1 MAAKKTSTG
10 KKVLKWGSISFLTI
24 LIILFTAPFIFK
36 GKIEKMVTNAI
47 NKNINATV
55 SFTETDLSF
64 FTNFPLASLSVKEIA
79 VINKAPFLG
88 DTLYAANELN
98 LSMKITEL
106 FKGADEALKLQSI
119 STKDGFVNIYINK
132 ENKNNYDIAIQSNTE
147 ADTTQNAIA
156 LDIEDYAL
164 ENMTFNYVDE
174 ISDIKLR
181 VSEINHS
188 GQGNFAQDI
197 LDLDTETTALLSL
210 DYNNVNYLSDVNITL
225 DAIIGIDLK
234 NTKYTFKEN
243 KGFINQLPLEF
254 DGFIQLIDENQLYD
268 LQFKTPT
275 SDFKNL
281 IALLPQQYSGNLASI
296 KTKGNFD
303 LNGVVKGTLSDE
315 TIPTFNILFSSKN
328 AMFKYNDLP
337 KAVNQINIDA
347 KIINNTG
354 LANDSYVDVNKLTF
368 KIDDDTFA
376 ANGNIA
382 NLTTN
387 PTVNLNAKGTV
398 NLAKLSQVYPVQLD
412 QDLAG
417 IVNANVSTSFDMN
430 SIEKGIYKN
439 IKNSGAIIVS
449 DFKYDAADVA
459 NPFLISKTALNFN
472 TNTIQL
478 NEFKAKTGSS
488 DININGNLNN
498 FYGFLFNDE
507 VLKGNFNL
515 SSNNFKVADFI
526 SEPTTT
532 EQNSISTNSST
543 LKIPAFLECKFI
555 ASANSVTYDNINLKN
570 VSGIIY
576 VKDETINLQNLNSDV
591 FGGKIGFNGN
601 VSTKNNASTFK
612 VDLDLK
618 ELNIK
623 ESFSSLEMLESIAP
637 IANTIGGKINSKVN
651 VSGVLDEN
659 MTPSLK
665 TITGNLFGKLINPK
679 LTAENSKLL
688 QVLSNNVSFLD
699 AERLDLDGINA
710 YFSFDNG
717 VVNIKPIPLK
727 YKDVGIEISGNHTFE
742 NSIDYNVNFDVPVK
756 YLGSDVTSIITKL
769 NPKDAAEIKSIP
781 VKATITGNFTSPNFS
796 TNLKTATSNLVKELV
811 EKQKQSLL
819 NQGKDKL
826 KDLLNTN
833 SDKTDSTKTTDK
845 DDTKD
850 KIKNTLKNLFNR
862 KKDTTKSN

>member
-10 KKVLKWGSISFLTI
+10 KKVLKWGSISILTI

-36 GKIEKMVTNAI
+36 GKIEKMITNAI
-47 NKNINATV
+47 KKNINATV
-55 SFTETDLSF
+55 SFSETDLSF

-119 STKDGFVNIYINK
+119 NTKDGFVNIYINN
-132 ENKNNYDIAIQSNTE
+132 ENKNNYDIAIQSSTE
-147 ADTTQNAIA
+147 ADTIQNSIA

-181 VSEINHS
+181 ISEINHS

-296 KTKGNFD
+296 KTEGNFD

-337 KAVNQINIDA
+337 KAINQINIDA

-368 KIDDDTFA
+368 KIDNDTFA

-398 NLAKLSQVYPVQLD
+398 NLAKLSQVYPVKLK

-417 IVNANVSTSFDMN
+417 IVNANVATSFDMN

-488 DININGNLNN
+488 DVNIHGNLNN

-515 SSNNFKVADFI
+515 SSNNFKVADFL

-532 EQNSISTNSST
+532 EQNSKSTNSST
-543 LKIPAFLECKFI
+543 LKIPAFLDCKFI

-601 VSTKNNASTFK
+601 VSTKNDASTFK

-637 IANTIGGKINSKVN
+637 IANTIGGKMNSKVN

-659 MTPSLK
+659 MAPSLK

-727 YKDVGIEISGNHTFE
+727 YKDIGIEISGNHTFE

-862 KKDTTKSN
+862 KRDTTKSN

>member
-10 KKVLKWGSISFLTI
+10 KKVLKWGSISILTI

-36 GKIEKMVTNAI
+36 GKIEKMITNAI
-47 NKNINATV
+47 KKNINATV
-55 SFTETDLSF
+55 SFSETDLSF

-119 STKDGFVNIYINK
+119 NTKDGFVNIYINN
-132 ENKNNYDIAIQSNTE
+132 ENKNNYDIAIQSSTE
-147 ADTTQNAIA
+147 ADTIQNSIA

-181 VSEINHS
+181 ISEINHS

-296 KTKGNFD
+296 KTEGNFD

-337 KAVNQINIDA
+337 KAINQINIDA

-368 KIDDDTFA
+368 KIDNDTFA

-398 NLAKLSQVYPVQLD
+398 NLAKLSQVYPVKLK

-417 IVNANVSTSFDMN
+417 IVNANVATSFDMN

-488 DININGNLNN
+488 DVNIHGNLNN

-515 SSNNFKVADFI
+515 SSNNFKVADFL

-532 EQNSISTNSST
+532 EQNSKSTNSST
-543 LKIPAFLECKFI
+543 LKIPAFLDCKFI

-601 VSTKNNASTFK
+601 VSTKNDASTFK

-637 IANTIGGKINSKVN
+637 IANTIGGKMNSKVN

-659 MTPSLK
+659 MAPSLK

-727 YKDVGIEISGNHTFE
+727 YKDIGIEISGNHTFE

-756 YLGSDVTSIITKL
+756 YLGSDVTSIIAKL

-862 KKDTTKSN
+862 KRDTTKSN

>member
-10 KKVLKWGSISFLTI
+10 KKVLKWGSISILTI

-36 GKIEKMVTNAI
+36 GKIEKMVNNAI

-79 VINKAPFLG
+79 VLNKAPFLG

-119 STKDGFVNIYINK
+119 NTKDGFVNIYINK
-132 ENKNNYDIAIQSNTE
+132 ENKNNYDIAIQSSTE
-147 ADTTQNAIA
+147 EDTAQNAIA
-156 LDIEDYAL
+156 LDIEDYSL
-164 ENMTFNYVDE
+164 ENMRFNYVDE
-174 ISDIKLR
+174 ISGIKLR
-181 VSEINHS
+181 LSEINHS

-268 LQFKTPT
+268 LRFKTPT

-398 NLAKLSQVYPVQLD
+398 NLAKLSQVYPVQLG

-515 SSNNFKVADFI
+515 SSNNFKVADFL

-576 VKDETINLQNLNSDV
+576 VKDETINLQNLNSEV

-826 KDLLNTN
+826 KDLLNNN

>member
-10 KKVLKWGSISFLTI
+10 KKVLKWGSISILTV

-119 STKDGFVNIYINK
+119 STKDGFINIYINK
-132 ENKNNYDIAIQSNTE
+132 ENNNNYDIAIQSNVE
-147 ADTTQNAIA
+147 EDTAQNAIA

-210 DYNNVNYLSDVNITL
+210 DYNKVNYLSDVNITL

-296 KTKGNFD
+296 KTEGNFD

-328 AMFKYNDLP
+328 AMFKYKDLP

-347 KIINNTG
+347 KIMNSTG

-398 NLAKLSQVYPVQLD
+398 NLAKLSQVYPVQLE
-412 QDLAG
+412 QELAG
-417 IVNANVSTSFDMN
+417 IVNANVATSFDMN

-488 DININGNLNN
+488 DVNISGSLNN

-515 SSNNFKVADFI
+515 SSNNFKVADFL
-526 SEPTTT
+526 SKPTTT
-532 EQNSISTNSST
+532 EQNSKSTNSST
-543 LKIPAFLECKFI
+543 LKIPAFSDCKFI

-637 IANTIGGKINSKVN
+637 IANTIGGKMNSKVN

-659 MTPSLK
+659 MAPSLK

-756 YLGSDVTSIITKL
+756 YLGSDVTSIIAKL

-833 SDKTDSTKTTDK
+833 SDNTDSTKTTDK

-862 KKDTTKSN
+862 KRDTTKSN

>member
-10 KKVLKWGSISFLTI
+10 KKVLKWGSISILTV
-24 LIILFTAPFIFK
+24 LIILFIAPFIFK

-79 VINKAPFLG
+79 VLNKAPFLG

-119 STKDGFVNIYINK
+119 NTKDGFVNIYINK
-132 ENKNNYDIAIQSNTE
+132 ENKNNYDIAIQSSTE
-147 ADTTQNAIA
+147 EDTAQNAIA

-164 ENMTFNYVDE
+164 ENMRFNYVDE
-174 ISDIKLR
+174 ISGIKLR
-181 VSEINHS
+181 LSEINHS

-398 NLAKLSQVYPVQLD
+398 NLAKLSQVYPVQLG

-515 SSNNFKVADFI
+515 SSNNFKVADFL

-576 VKDETINLQNLNSDV
+576 VKDETINLQNLNSEV

-637 IANTIGGKINSKVN
+637 IANTIGGKMNSKVN

-727 YKDVGIEISGNHTFE
+727 YKDIGIEISGNHTFE

-756 YLGSDVTSIITKL
+756 YLGSDVTSIIAKL

>member
-10 KKVLKWGSISFLTI
+10 KKVLKWGSISILTV
-24 LIILFTAPFIFK
+24 LIILFIAPFIFK

-79 VINKAPFLG
+79 VLNKAPFLG

-119 STKDGFVNIYINK
+119 NTKDGFVNIYINN
-132 ENKNNYDIAIQSNTE
+132 ENKNNYDIAIQSSTE
-147 ADTTQNAIA
+147 EDTAQNAIA

-164 ENMTFNYVDE
+164 ENMRFNYVDE
-174 ISDIKLR
+174 ISGIKLR
-181 VSEINHS
+181 LSEINHS

-398 NLAKLSQVYPVQLD
+398 NLAKLSQVYPVQLG

-515 SSNNFKVADFI
+515 SSNNFKVADFL

-576 VKDETINLQNLNSDV
+576 VKDETINLQNLNSEV

-637 IANTIGGKINSKVN
+637 IANTIGGKMNSKVN

-727 YKDVGIEISGNHTFE
+727 YKDIGIEISGNHTFE

-756 YLGSDVTSIITKL
+756 YLGSDVTSIIAKL

>member
-10 KKVLKWGSISFLTI
+10 KKVLKWGSISILTV

-119 STKDGFVNIYINK
+119 NTKDGFVNIYINN
-132 ENKNNYDIAIQSNTE
+132 ENNNNYDIAIQSNVE
-147 ADTTQNAIA
+147 ADSTQNSIA
-156 LDIEDYAL
+156 LDIEDYEL

-210 DYNNVNYLSDVNITL
+210 DYNKVNYLSDVNITL

-281 IALLPQQYSGNLASI
+281 IALLSQQYSGNLASI
-296 KTKGNFD
+296 KTEGNFD

-337 KAVNQINIDA
+337 NAVNQINIDA

-354 LANDSYVDVNKLTF
+354 LANDTYVDVNKLTF

-398 NLAKLSQVYPVQLD
+398 NLAKLSQVYPVQLE

-430 SIEKGIYKN
+430 SIEKGVYKN

-488 DININGNLNN
+488 DLNISGNLNN

-515 SSNNFKVADFI
+515 SSNNFKVADFL
-526 SEPTTT
+526 SEPTT
-532 EQNSISTNSST
+532 EQNSKSTNSST
-543 LKIPAFLECKFI
+543 LKIPAFLDCKFI

-637 IANTIGGKINSKVN
+637 IANTVGGKINSKVN

-659 MTPSLK
+659 MAPSLK

-727 YKDVGIEISGNHTFE
+727 YKDVGIEIYGNHTFE
-742 NSIDYNVNFDVPVK
+742 NSIDYKVNFDVPVK
-756 YLGSDVTSIITKL
+756 YLGSDVTSIIAKL

-833 SDKTDSTKTTDK
+833 SDKTDSIKTTDK

-850 KIKNTLKNLFNR
+850 KIKNTLKSFFNR